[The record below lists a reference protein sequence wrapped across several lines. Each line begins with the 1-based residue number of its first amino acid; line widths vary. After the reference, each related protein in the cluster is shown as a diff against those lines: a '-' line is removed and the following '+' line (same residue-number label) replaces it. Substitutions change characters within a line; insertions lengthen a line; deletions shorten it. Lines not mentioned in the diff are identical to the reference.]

1 MFDFFDSLEKKRAFK
16 KALEEV
22 REENKEQS
30 KTGVS
35 RVYSNQSVEK
45 VPNQTR
51 YTGPF
56 NKPSSSVVDL
66 KHFKDWRKVE
76 KVQSNNPVYDANMFK
91 SSLTKN
97 EPEKEE
103 PKPESKPEPKPAPS
117 SSKVVEPVFKS
128 SPVSKYVSS
137 ASDEDRNSYGD
148 FDDFFTKSTK
158 IVEPEKKVATN
169 KFSDDDEKKKKSTF
183 ARMFEDIEK
192 KRKAN
197 EAKKPIV
204 PPVTKEE
211 IKEEEEAE
219 EDFILAR
226 KKPEQEQKKPE
237 IKVQVVQDKPTL
249 RAEPREN
256 NEQPKVSVSATPNA
270 NTIDTKI
277 HTVPAT
283 APAKP
288 VAPAVKP
295 AVKKTINRK
304 PRGKNKRRF
313 DADVIG
319 SVDWR

>member
-45 VPNQTR
+45 VPSQAR

-76 KVQSNNPVYDANMFK
+76 KVQSNNPVYDADMFK

-103 PKPESKPEPKPAPS
+103 PKPEPKPAPS
-117 SSKVVEPVFKS
+117 SSKVEPVFKS

-158 IVEPEKKVATN
+158 IVEPEKKKTTN
-169 KFSDDDEKKKKSTF
+169 KFSDDDVAKAKSTF

-204 PPVTKEE
+204 PPVTKDE
-211 IKEEEEAE
+211 IKEEDEAE

-237 IKVQVVQDKPTL
+237 VKVHVVQDKLTL

-256 NEQPKVSVSATPNA
+256 NEHPKVSVSATPNA
-270 NTIDTKI
+270 NTIDIKI
-277 HTVPAT
+277 HTVPVT